1 MSAAP
6 PPEAGL
12 FHTRKPLILA
22 SGSPRRQEMLTALGL
37 KFEVVTTEIDEAEKP
52 DEEAEHLVKRLA
64 TAKARA
70 VQVTKDDGWVLA
82 ADTAVV
88 INSTILGK
96 PGNNEE
102 AAVML
107 TRLAGHRHEVW
118 TGFCL
123 LSHQRNIFVCHAIR
137 TEVRFADWPPEIC
150 RAYAATN
157 EPLDKAGAYGI
168 QGLGGFMIQEISGS
182 YSNVVGLPLAEV
194 LAEMLRL
201 EIIEAVQA

>member
-1 MSAAP
+1 MTAAP
-6 PPEAGL
+6 SPEARI
-12 FHTRKPLILA
+12 FRAQRPLILA
-22 SGSPRRQEMLTALGL
+22 SGSPRRRKMLADLGL
-37 KFEVVTTEIDEAEKP
+37 DFEIVTTEIDETAKP
-52 DEEAEHLVKRLA
+52 DEKAEHLVKRLA
-64 TAKARA
+64 AAKAHA
-70 VQVTKDDGWVLA
+70 ALVTKDDSWILS

-118 TGFCL
+118 TGFGL
-123 LSHQRNIFVCHAIR
+123 LNHQRNIFICHAIR

-182 YSNVVGLPLAEV
+182 YSNVVGLPLAEI
-194 LAEMLRL
+194 LTEMLRL
-201 EIIEAVQA
+201 DIIKVVQS

>member
-1 MSAAP
+1 M
-6 PPEAGL
+6 
-12 FHTRKPLILA
+12 LA
-22 SGSPRRQEMLTALGL
+22 ALGL
-37 KFEVVTTEIDEAEKP
+37 DFEIMTTEIDETEKV

-64 TAKARA
+64 AAKASA
-70 VQVTKDDGWVLA
+70 AQVTKDDSWVLS

-102 AAVML
+102 AAIML

-118 TGFCL
+118 TSFCL
-123 LSHQRNIFVCHAIR
+123 LNHQRNIFICHAIR
-137 TEVRFADWPPEIC
+137 TEVRFANWPPEIC

-168 QGLGGFMIQEISGS
+168 QGIGGFMIQEISGS

-194 LAEMLRL
+194 LTEMLRL
-201 EIIEAVQA
+201 EIIKVVQA